1 MQERRP
7 SIRNTPKAAPAGPA
21 ASPSR
26 SAAGPTAATTA
37 IEKAIDLLFYLHAT
51 GGARG
56 VSEIGRALG
65 VPKSSA
71 HRLLASLA
79 RRGLVEQDD
88 KGRYRPGIALLA
100 LGLGALEREPLAA
113 AARPIL
119 ERESEATGETAFL
132 TVARRGRIFVL
143 DKSEGASFLRVA
155 PSIGVEVPVHATA
168 VGRLHLAFAPDSVV
182 LAKEPWPAFTDATP
196 VQRAQLEREVE
207 QARRRGWAENRD
219 GWIQGLTVVAAPV
232 LVGSRMFGC
241 FVIAA
246 PTFRVKDR
254 DLAQL
259 AKRVQQAAA
268 DIAGR
273 LQLNGNGRVP
283 A

>member
-1 MQERRP
+1 MRERRSEMRNGSAP
-7 SIRNTPKAAPAGPA
+7 SPAGPA
-21 ASPSR
+21 A
-26 SAAGPTAATTA
+26 ATTT

-65 VPKSSA
+65 VPKSST

-79 RRGLVEQDD
+79 RRGLVEQDER
-88 KGRYRPGIALLA
+88 GRYRPGIALLA
-100 LGLGALEREPLAA
+100 LGLGALDREPLAA
-113 AARPIL
+113 AAHPIL
-119 ERESEATGETAFL
+119 ERESEASGETAFL
-132 TVARRGRIFVL
+132 TVARRGRIYVL

-155 PSIGVEVPVHATA
+155 PSIGVEVPIHATA
-168 VGRLHLAFAPDSVV
+168 VGKLHLAFAPDSVV
-182 LAKEPWPAFTDATP
+182 LGKEPWPVFTDSTP
-196 VQRAQLEREVE
+196 VKRAQLEREVE
-207 QARRRGWAENRD
+207 QALRRGWAENRD

-232 LVGSRMFGC
+232 LVASRMFGC

-268 DIAGR
+268 DIAAR
-273 LQLNGNGRVP
+273 LQLKGNGHVP
-283 A
+283 RADD